1 MGGLAGAARAVLV
14 GAVPVVT
21 TALPALVNAAPAA
34 AQDSLLGIY
43 GAWVMEGEE
52 CGRIFANEGGRVV
65 FGAEGKGPLPAF
77 IINPSSI
84 SNNEYLCQVR
94 DYTVRQADVTF
105 TGRCEFGRRTKR
117 QKFAMRELNGRFQ
130 IEVDRNFVNVKRC
143 PIGDLKDLA
152 TVRAEREKFER
163 ENASALD
170 KARGLWASN
179 QDLCNRAF
187 VADGK
192 GRYTIAPALAPTDV
206 AVVISPNRFVTRGS
220 SCTSQQ
226 VVSNLQTGREYQA
239 NYLCSAEGREFPTT
253 ERITIIDASTIE
265 RTPASR
271 NPQPQRLVRCTPQ
284 DWQQAVQE

>member
-1 MGGLAGAARAVLV
+1 MGGLAGAARAALV
-14 GAVPVVT
+14 GAIPAIA
-21 TALPALVNAAPAA
+21 ALAGAAPAA

-52 CGRIFANEGGRVV
+52 CTRIFANEGGRVV

-105 TGRCEFGRRTKR
+105 TGRCDFGRRTKR

-130 IEVDRNFVNVKRC
+130 IEVDRNFVPVKRC
-143 PIGDLKDLA
+143 PIADLKDLA
-152 TVRAEREKFER
+152 SVRAEREKFER
-163 ENASALD
+163 ENATALD
-170 KARGLWASN
+170 KAKGLWASN
-179 QDLCNRAF
+179 PDLCARAF
-187 VADGK
+187 VPDGK
-192 GRYTIAPALAPTDV
+192 GRYAIAPALSANDI
-206 AVVISPNRFVTRGS
+206 AVIISPNRFITRGS
-220 SCTSQQ
+220 TCTSQQ

-253 ERITIIDASTIE
+253 ERITIVDANAIE
-265 RTPASR
+265 RVPASR
-271 NPQPQRLVRCTPQ
+271 NPQPQRLIRCTPP